1 MTWDELQDLHL
12 EVAREVGAERNLRV
26 QLAEQKDLHD
36 PAFQVKPMMMRR
48 WGFFRRRPNLRE
60 IAVAF
65 YRPDDQTQP
74 YWITQNWVDLNELD
88 KLNASAYRRDLAVV
102 LSTGLEEAKNWP
114 PEMP

>member
-12 EVAREVGAERNLRV
+12 EITREVGAERSLRV

-48 WGFFRRRPNLRE
+48 WGFFRRRPKLRE

-74 YWITQNWVDLNELD
+74 YWIIQNWVDLNELD
-88 KLNASAYRRDLAVV
+88 KLNASTYRRDLAIV